1 MTNTQC
7 YFGQSAKLQ
16 ESVGLSSKTQTNDS
30 LPGLVHKSSSRN
42 KQCAS
47 KVSLCWDKSAFI
59 LQIQLKKIYAL
70 ILNCRLSCVIGFR
83 SVYFSP
89 FCVCFWEKKNQ
100 AHLFLTG
107 AVVSITLILS
117 DQMFVKFCL
126 QKALLSNTIRWSKKT
141 NKHPKRVVFSW
152 KKRFLGER
160 SLCFYMTVGSTHL
173 GEWKLQWEKGK
184 SLPHLTDKHDN
195 QNIQLLL
202 RHQRKLA
209 QFWTP
214 FTWKKLA

>member
-1 MTNTQC
+1 MIVCQVWYTNHPVEI
-7 YFGQSAKLQ
+7 S
-16 ESVGLSSKTQTNDS
+16 SVRPKYPCVET
-30 LPGLVHKSSSRN
+30 
-42 KQCAS
+42 
-47 KVSLCWDKSAFI
+47 KVPSFYKYNW
-59 LQIQLKKIYAL
+59 KKIYAL

-141 NKHPKRVVFSW
+141 QKTSKTCRFQLKKTFPGRAVTLFLYDRRFYSFRRMEITMGEGEVPSSFDWQTWQPKYPVASASSA
-152 KKRFLGER
+152 KA
-160 SLCFYMTVGSTHL
+160 CTVLNPFHL
-173 GEWKLQWEKGK
+173 EEIGI
-184 SLPHLTDKHDN
+184 SHAN
-195 QNIQLLL
+195 N
-202 RHQRKLA
+202 
-209 QFWTP
+209 
-214 FTWKKLA
+214 

>member
-1 MTNTQC
+1 M
-7 YFGQSAKLQ
+7 
-16 ESVGLSSKTQTNDS
+16 
-30 LPGLVHKSSSRN
+30 
-42 KQCAS
+42 
-47 KVSLCWDKSAFI
+47 
-59 LQIQLKKIYAL
+59 
-70 ILNCRLSCVIGFR
+70 
-83 SVYFSP
+83 
-89 FCVCFWEKKNQ
+89 
-100 AHLFLTG
+100 
-107 AVVSITLILS
+107 SITLILS

-126 QKALLSNTIRWSKKT
+126 QKALLSNTIRWSKK
-141 NKHPKRVVFSW
+141 NKQTSKTCRFQL

-209 QFWTP
+209 QF
-214 FTWKKLA
+214 